1 MDLGESSASQK
12 EAVMARSRVELM
24 GLEFEAERLVRAGE
38 SRAPVS
44 RLLGVSVQTL
54 AGWALRGGWRKKDI
68 ELEASGAITRRVIRN
83 VAAGH
88 VWAEARRALEAEQ
101 AVVMRAVGA
110 RIAAGDGAGLAR
122 LAAMAPEG
130 MRARPVLEAEAAVE
144 AGPGLGARH
153 GAVGAEGVV
162 AEEVFLAPDEEWDEG
177 AVAD

>member
-1 MDLGESSASQK
+1 
-12 EAVMARSRVELM
+12 MARSRVELM

-38 SRAPVS
+38 SRAQVS
-44 RLLGVSVQTL
+44 RVLGVSVQTL

-68 ELEASGAITRRVIRN
+68 ELEKSGAITRRVIRN

-88 VWAEARRALEAEQ
+88 AWEAARRSIEAEQ
-101 AVVMRAVGA
+101 VWVMREAGAVA
-110 RIAAGDGAGLAR
+110 AAGDGAGLAR
-122 LAAMAPEG
+122 LMAMAPEG
-130 MRARPVLEAEAAVE
+130 MRARPLLEAEAVVE

-162 AEEVFLAPDEEWDEG
+162 SEEDLLAGDGWDES